1 MPGARAS
8 KKGKRKKRAFLRAI
22 DDFVTSDA
30 VAKFEV
36 LCRIC
41 EEAKETFLD
50 EPLDK
55 YQCPNDQLI
64 DMFSETHPAFAL
76 ARFCAVLKKNSLAAV
91 LLSKSHELFK
101 AFANDWEVTD
111 ELADK
116 EKIHKKAFETIK
128 SNESVTHIVEAVKMA
143 NVDARHTIAMFILRR
158 LQDGDVNA
166 AESQSSQLTKA
177 LGKKHAILSS
187 WVNFCRNDDQSALGI
202 TTMKGLFLLARD
214 SELKEIICDIG
225 GVEGFISRYD
235 RQIERVANYRDI
247 SKKKKKTMNYTIETC
262 AKRKKQVEGT
272 REALQAAEIE
282 AMRGLKAAKLEVKK
296 IKTSLKRE
304 EQLLQEGMKTEEDAI
319 SVSKH
324 ADLAVNDAIVQ
335 LVLIIRTI
343 GMLVLGRSELQSKI
357 LEYDI
362 FQDLLRIIRIESDE
376 LQESALKTLGA
387 CADNFTPCQSILR
400 GSLGLETIL
409 EQLNDKSK
417 SHTYRV
423 LASNVL
429 YQCIDGNS
437 ESGDYVCELGILP
450 GLCQMLH
457 SLYENIHEHE
467 ERAKNQEEKTESEA
481 ETNTNEEDYA
491 AADGQEESDPLESVE
506 CGVRILM
513 TCATSNEKN
522 RNQILSQNVVM
533 PLLELTKST
542 LVSIV
547 LVSTQCLV
555 NLLDGSSSTQKELV
569 QNGGIL
575 ILLQLLNH

>member
-1 MPGARAS
+1 
-8 KKGKRKKRAFLRAI
+8 
-22 DDFVTSDA
+22 
-30 VAKFEV
+30 
-36 LCRIC
+36 
-41 EEAKETFLD
+41 
-50 EPLDK
+50 
-55 YQCPNDQLI
+55 
-64 DMFSETHPAFAL
+64 
-76 ARFCAVLKKNSLAAV
+76 
-91 LLSKSHELFK
+91 
-101 AFANDWEVTD
+101 
-111 ELADK
+111 
-116 EKIHKKAFETIK
+116 
-128 SNESVTHIVEAVKMA
+128 
-143 NVDARHTIAMFILRR
+143 
-158 LQDGDVNA
+158 
-166 AESQSSQLTKA
+166 
-177 LGKKHAILSS
+177 
-187 WVNFCRNDDQSALGI
+187 
-202 TTMKGLFLLARD
+202 
-214 SELKEIICDIG
+214 
-225 GVEGFISRYD
+225 
-235 RQIERVANYRDI
+235 
-247 SKKKKKTMNYTIETC
+247 MNYTIETC

-296 IKTSLKRE
+296 VKMSLKRE

-319 SVSKH
+319 SASTH
-324 ADLAVNDAIVQ
+324 ADLMVKDAIVQ
-335 LVLIIRTI
+335 LVLIIKTI
-343 GMLVLGRSELQSKI
+343 GMLVLGRSELQSKT

-362 FQDLLRIIRIESDE
+362 FPDLLRIIRTESDE
-376 LQESALKTLGA
+376 FQESALKTLGA
-387 CADNFTPCQSILR
+387 CADNFNPCQSILR
-400 GSLGLETIL
+400 SSLGLETIL

-450 GLCQMLH
+450 GLCEMLH

-467 ERAKNQEEKTESEA
+467 ERAKNQEEKIESEA

-491 AADGQEESDPLESVE
+491 VADGQEESDPLESVE

-542 LVSIV
+542 IVSIV

-575 ILLQLLNH
+575 ILQQLLDRFDENQNLTILRCAAKALYVAIEKYPIAQQMACEVGCVRRFASILKLPL